1 MYLLYD
7 VLQLKQ
13 SSLGNT
19 LLVKH
24 KKWSSTKDD
33 IASLTVIQLQD
44 AAKAVANRQFIQ
56 NPIIR
61 RLLRDLTAI
70 GFSVP
75 LSHSQKLMMRSQ
87 IRGLIARYGMPA
99 FWLTINPSDLRNPLV
114 LKLAEIECPEDILPA
129 ANAAIHHAIVTSNL
143 VAVAQFFDHICKGIF
158 NGLLCSQT
166 GKIGILGKVSNHFGV
181 IETNGRGMLHL
192 HTLV

>member
-1 MYLLYD
+1 M
-7 VLQLKQ
+7 
-13 SSLGNT
+13 
-19 LLVKH
+19 
-24 KKWSSTKDD
+24 
-33 IASLTVIQLQD
+33 TVIQLQD
-44 AAKAVANRQFIQ
+44 AAKVVANRQFIQ

-87 IRGLIARYGMPA
+87 IRGLIAQYGMPA

-114 LKLAEIECPEDILPA
+114 LKLAGIECLEGALPA
-129 ANAAIHHAIVTSNL
+129 ANAAIRHAIATSNP
-143 VAVAQFFDHICKGIF
+143 VAVAQFFDHICKRIF
-158 NGLLCSQT
+158 NGFLCSQT

-192 HTLV
+192 HALV